1 MTLEDM
7 EEYEAVIRPTV
18 STYYHGRK
26 VTTCTT
32 PTSGPLIISVL
43 NILERYNF
51 PVKGL
56 VGLNIH
62 RFVEAM
68 KYGFAFRTEFGD
80 PDFTGNEARINEIAT
95 KEWANIVR
103 RNISD
108 VSVNILTC
116 LLLF

>member
-7 EEYEAVIRPTV
+7 ERYEAVIRPTV

-32 PTSGPLIISVL
+32 PTSGPLITSVL
-43 NILERYNF
+43 NILERYNL
-51 PVKGL
+51 PVNGIDG
-56 VGLNIH
+56 VNIH
-62 RFVEAM
+62 RIVEAM

-80 PDFTGNEARINEIAT
+80 PDFVKNDERIKEIAS
-95 KEWANIVR
+95 KDWADIVR

-108 VSVNILTC
+108 VNIL
-116 LLLF
+116 